1 MKHIARRIAC
11 AILAL
16 MILGGGMAMGEG
28 TYYNEHAGEGWY
40 REMLQKGVLALG
52 NNVRLK
58 KLIARA
64 QAGERITVATIGGS
78 ITEGAG
84 AKNYKECYAGRFF
97 RGFAARYGQDG
108 GKNVYLVNAGVGGT
122 PSPFG
127 LMRYQRDIV
136 DRVKDPDGL
145 PDLVVIAFAVN
156 DWGEPTQHRA
166 YESLV
171 KTILQQPN
179 DPVVILLFA
188 VFRDGFNLQ
197 GEIKKIGERYDLM
210 MVSIKDAAYPH
221 VGKEWTKEEF
231 FSDAYH
237 PTAMGH
243 GVMADCLLY
252 AVESAAARETDEAD
266 ISLDVSPAYGTD
278 FMNLVTLYGSG
289 EYPADI
295 TLDRGGFAKD
305 DLNSYTNVP
314 VGRVGGI
321 NFSRESG
328 DPNVPLTFKGTFKK
342 LLIAWRAV
350 NSSIFGE
357 AEIVVDGQVK
367 RTLKG
372 GSDKWGQSEVILV
385 VDGKESREHTVEIR
399 MAEGSETKRF
409 TITALSYVP

>member
-16 MILGGGMAMGEG
+16 MILGGGIAMGEG
-28 TYYNEHAGEGWY
+28 TYYNEHAGESWY

-52 NNVRLK
+52 NNARLK

-145 PDLVVIAFAVN
+145 PDLVVIEFAVN

-210 MVSIKDAAYPH
+210 MVSIKA
-221 VGKEWTKEEF
+221 
-231 FSDAYH
+231 
-237 PTAMGH
+237 
-243 GVMADCLLY
+243 
-252 AVESAAARETDEAD
+252 
-266 ISLDVSPAYGTD
+266 
-278 FMNLVTLYGSG
+278 
-289 EYPADI
+289 
-295 TLDRGGFAKD
+295 
-305 DLNSYTNVP
+305 
-314 VGRVGGI
+314 
-321 NFSRESG
+321 
-328 DPNVPLTFKGTFKK
+328 
-342 LLIAWRAV
+342 
-350 NSSIFGE
+350 
-357 AEIVVDGQVK
+357 
-367 RTLKG
+367 
-372 GSDKWGQSEVILV
+372 
-385 VDGKESREHTVEIR
+385 
-399 MAEGSETKRF
+399 
-409 TITALSYVP
+409 